1 MKRSVLW
8 TILVIVAIGVLFFYT
23 STAGAGQ
30 QCRVCVEYK
39 GQRGC
44 AMAAAGTAAEATTS
58 AKNTA
63 CGPIASGMNESIACG
78 NTEPVLVECK
88 KR

>member
-1 MKRSVLW
+1 MKRSALW
-8 TILVIVAIGVLFFYT
+8 TIAVIAAILALFLYT
-23 STAGAGQ
+23 TTAPAGQ

-39 GQRGC
+39 GQHGC
-44 AMAAAGTAAEATTS
+44 ATAAGRTAAEATTG